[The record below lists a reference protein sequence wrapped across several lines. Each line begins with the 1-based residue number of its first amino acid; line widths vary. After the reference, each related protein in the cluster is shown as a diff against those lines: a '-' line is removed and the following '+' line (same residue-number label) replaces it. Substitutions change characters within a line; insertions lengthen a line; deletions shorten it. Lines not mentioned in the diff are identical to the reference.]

1 MRIDYSGE
9 RIGRWNAGDRH
20 LVVHDAP
27 GRETILREYGFAPIA
42 RPKGGALVEI
52 RGGMDIDG
60 PLNHDAPMAKGS
72 FPTTGSSESPPILG
86 EDKLRR
92 VVDAALD
99 GMVVIDAAGTVLL
112 YNAACERLFGYAA
125 EEVLG
130 NNVNLLMTPRDRRN
144 HDTYIRN
151 YLRTGKARVI
161 GKGRD
166 VTGRRKDGATFPIR
180 LSVGELRDD
189 ADATLFVGTL
199 HDLTETLQTR
209 AHIEELQ
216 SELMQVA
223 RANTVGEMGSALA
236 HELTQPLSAV
246 VGFVEASTALID
258 RAGGEMPAKVREYM
272 DQAVAQ
278 SLRAGDV
285 IRLLREFTARGDTER
300 SVKDINIV
308 IAETCRMAT
317 LGTAADGIELELNLA
332 ADLPPVL
339 IDHVQI
345 QQVVLNLVRNSIDAL
360 GDRET
365 PAITVETVLGREA
378 VEVVV
383 GDNGPGLSAEVRERV
398 FEPFVSTKPDGIGIG
413 LSICRTIIEAH
424 GGMIAFDAGTACG
437 TACRFSVPVF
447 DKSVR

>member
-1 MRIDYSGE
+1 MEGGKDSLAATG
-9 RIGRWNAGDRH
+9 
-20 LVVHDAP
+20 AP
-27 GRETILREYGFAPIA
+27 
-42 RPKGGALVEI
+42 
-52 RGGMDIDG
+52 
-60 PLNHDAPMAKGS
+60 
-72 FPTTGSSESPPILG
+72 ESPSVLG

-99 GMVVIDAAGTVLL
+99 GMVVIDSAGTVLL
-112 YNAACERLFGYAA
+112 YNAACEQLFGYSA

-151 YLRTGKARVI
+151 YLRTGRAKVI

-199 HDLTETLQTR
+199 HDLTETLRTR
-209 AHIEELQ
+209 ARIEELQ
-216 SELMQVA
+216 SELTQVA
-223 RANTVGEMGSALA
+223 RANAVGEMGSALA

-246 VGFVEASTALID
+246 VGFVEASAALID
-258 RAGGEMPAKVREYM
+258 RGGETTKVREYM

-300 SVKDINIV
+300 SVKDLNAV
-308 IAETCRMAT
+308 VEETCRLAT
-317 LGTAADGIELELNLA
+317 LGTAAEGIELELNLA

-360 GDRET
+360 GDSET
-365 PAITVETVLGREA
+365 PAVTVATVPGQEE

-383 GDNGPGLSAEVRERV
+383 SDNGPGLSAEVRERV

-413 LSICRTIIEAH
+413 LSICRTIVEAH
-424 GGMIAFDAGTACG
+424 GGRIAVDAGTGCG
-437 TACRFSVPVF
+437 AAFRFTVPVLNEPAG
-447 DKSVR
+447 

>member
-1 MRIDYSGE
+1 MDGGFRKQKMEGGKDSLAATG
-9 RIGRWNAGDRH
+9 
-20 LVVHDAP
+20 AP
-27 GRETILREYGFAPIA
+27 
-42 RPKGGALVEI
+42 
-52 RGGMDIDG
+52 
-60 PLNHDAPMAKGS
+60 
-72 FPTTGSSESPPILG
+72 ESPSVLG

-99 GMVVIDAAGTVLL
+99 GMVVIDSAGTVLL
-112 YNAACERLFGYAA
+112 YNAACEQLFGYSA

-151 YLRTGKARVI
+151 YLRTGRAKVI

-199 HDLTETLQTR
+199 HDLTETLRTR
-209 AHIEELQ
+209 ARIEELQ
-216 SELMQVA
+216 SELTQVA
-223 RANTVGEMGSALA
+223 RANAVGEMGSALA

-246 VGFVEASTALID
+246 VGFVEASAALID
-258 RAGGEMPAKVREYM
+258 RGGETTKVREYM

-300 SVKDINIV
+300 SVKDLNAV
-308 IAETCRMAT
+308 VEETCRLAT
-317 LGTAADGIELELNLA
+317 LGTAAEGIELELNLA

-360 GDRET
+360 GDSET
-365 PAITVETVLGREA
+365 PAVTVATVPGQEE

-383 GDNGPGLSAEVRERV
+383 SDNGPGLSAEVRERV

-413 LSICRTIIEAH
+413 LSICRTIVEAH
-424 GGMIAFDAGTACG
+424 GGRIAVDAGTGCG
-437 TACRFSVPVF
+437 AAFRFTVPVLNEPAG
-447 DKSVR
+447 

>member
-1 MRIDYSGE
+1 MQGVNDPHPT
-9 RIGRWNAGDRH
+9 AG
-20 LVVHDAP
+20 
-27 GRETILREYGFAPIA
+27 T
-42 RPKGGALVEI
+42 
-52 RGGMDIDG
+52 
-60 PLNHDAPMAKGS
+60 
-72 FPTTGSSESPPILG
+72 SESPFVLG
-86 EDKLRR
+86 EHQLRR

-151 YLRTGKARVI
+151 YLRTGRARVI

-166 VTGRRKDGATFPIR
+166 VTGRRKDGATIPIR

-189 ADATLFVGTL
+189 ADEPLFIGTL
-199 HDLTETLQTR
+199 HDLTETLRTR
-209 AHIEELQ
+209 ARIDELQ

-223 RANTVGEMGSALA
+223 RANAVGEMGSALA

-246 VGFVEASTALID
+246 VGFVEASAALIEQG
-258 RAGGEMPAKVREYM
+258 GGEASAKVREYM
-272 DQAVAQ
+272 DQAVTQ

-285 IRLLREFTARGDTER
+285 VRLLREFTARGDTER
-300 SVKDINIV
+300 SVKDINV
-308 IAETCRMAT
+308 VVEETCRLAT
-317 LGTAADGIELELNLA
+317 LGTAADGIDLELNLG

-345 QQVVLNLVRNSIDAL
+345 QQVVLNLLRNSVDAL
-360 GDRET
+360 SDVEAPT
-365 PAITVETVLGREA
+365 ITVATVPAGEA

-383 GDNGPGLSAEVRERV
+383 NDNGPGVSAEIRERV
-398 FEPFVSTKPDGIGIG
+398 FEPFVSSKPDGIGIG
-413 LSICRTIIEAH
+413 LSICRTIVEAH
-424 GGMIAFDAGTACG
+424 GGRIRVDSGTDRGTAF
-437 TACRFSVPVF
+437 RFSVPVF
-447 DKSVR
+447 DESIE

>member
-1 MRIDYSGE
+1 MEGVK
-9 RIGRWNAGDRH
+9 N
-20 LVVHDAP
+20 
-27 GRETILREYGFAPIA
+27 T
-42 RPKGGALVEI
+42 
-52 RGGMDIDG
+52 
-60 PLNHDAPMAKGS
+60 
-72 FPTTGSSESPPILG
+72 FPTTGVCESASTLG

-112 YNAACERLFGYAA
+112 YNTACERLFGYSAQ
-125 EEVLG
+125 EVLG
-130 NNVNLLMTPRDRRN
+130 KNVNVLMTPRDRRN
-144 HDTYIRN
+144 HDAYIGN
-151 YLRTGKARVI
+151 YLRTGRARVI

-189 ADATLFVGTL
+189 AEATLFVGTL
-199 HDLTETLQTR
+199 HDLTDTLRTR

-223 RANTVGEMGSALA
+223 RASAVGEMGSALA

-246 VGFVEASTALID
+246 VGFVEASAALID
-258 RAGGEMPAKVREYM
+258 QAGGEMPAKVHEYM
-272 DQAVAQ
+272 DLAVAQ

-285 IRLLREFTARGDTER
+285 IRLLREFTARGDTEH
-300 SVKDINIV
+300 SVKDINV
-308 IAETCRMAT
+308 VVEETCRLAT
-317 LGTAADGIELELNLA
+317 MGTTAKGIDLALDLA

-345 QQVVLNLVRNSIDAL
+345 QQVILNLVRNSIDAL
-360 GDRET
+360 SDIET
-365 PAITVETVLGREA
+365 PAITVETVLGLEA

-383 GDNGPGLSAEVRERV
+383 SDNGPGLSPEVRERV

-413 LSICRTIIEAH
+413 LSICRTIVEAH
-424 GGMIAFDAGTACG
+424 GGRIAVNTDTSCETAF
-437 TACRFSVPVF
+437 RFSVPVF
-447 DKSVR
+447 DESVR